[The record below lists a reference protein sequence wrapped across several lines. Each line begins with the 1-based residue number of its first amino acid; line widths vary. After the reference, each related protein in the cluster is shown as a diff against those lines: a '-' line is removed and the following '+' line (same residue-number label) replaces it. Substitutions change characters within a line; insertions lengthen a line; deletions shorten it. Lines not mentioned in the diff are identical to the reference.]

1 MQTTKGPIMGKIA
14 KPDGLTPHGA
24 TAKLYDELH
33 DLHERAGLPS
43 TRDSVDGWISRLLG
57 FTTS

>member
-24 TAKLYDELH
+24 AAKLMTSCTTCTNAPDYPA
-33 DLHERAGLPS
+33 RVN
-43 TRDSVDGWISRLLG
+43 SVDGWISRLLG